1 MTLPSGLP
9 EHVGDEE
16 DIARFLT
23 SSGQYNASGV
33 KPAAFLPNPH
43 NGETSVFRHGA
54 QPLESFQAIGQR
66 ELGARSPQGA
76 AIVKASV
83 VREVDLELRAG
94 EPPPLHADI
103 IGWPGQIHDPELGK
117 AERKERAALIA
128 QRAGEHFGSE
138 ANGHGG
144 VTPNRAVSPPE
155 WECHPGNLLKCHF
168 LSTGAESPLP
178 WSNMV

>member
-23 SSGQYNASGV
+23 SSGHFSATAV

-54 QPLESFQAIGQR
+54 QPLESLQAIGKR
-66 ELGARSPQGA
+66 EMGARSLHGA

-103 IGWPGQIHDPELGK
+103 IGWPWQQHDPDLGK
-117 AERKERAALIA
+117 AERKEKAALIA
-128 QRAGEHFGSE
+128 QRAGE
-138 ANGHGG
+138 
-144 VTPNRAVSPPE
+144 
-155 WECHPGNLLKCHF
+155 
-168 LSTGAESPLP
+168 PLRF
-178 WSNMV
+178 